1 MNSDESHRQGRGFR
15 SLQEL
20 DLRQSLEL
28 ELKALQERVVIDRSF
43 VNCPRLRHFSKFWLL
58 NFQ

>member
-1 MNSDESHRQGRGFR
+1 MNSDESHRQDCGRR

-20 DLRQSLEL
+20 HPRQSLEL
-28 ELKALQERVVIDRSF
+28 ELQALQERVVIDRSF
-43 VNCPRLRHFSKFWLL
+43 VNCPRLRHSSKFSLL